1 MAGTAARVVSVVAK
15 WYHSDAMGADQRKSS
30 TFRLDPDVVGLL
42 DRREG
47 DYASMSANAVVNVAV
62 RRLLKGAP
70 SDGEVQN
77 IATSL
82 AKRDPRIL
90 EALKNL

>member
-1 MAGTAARVVSVVAK
+1 MVAK
-15 WYHSDAMGADQRKSS
+15 WYHNDAMRVDQRKSS
-30 TFRLDPDVVGLL
+30 TFRLDSDVVGLL
-42 DRREG
+42 DSREG

-70 SDGEVQN
+70 SDEEVEN

-82 AKRDPRIL
+82 AKRDARIL